1 MSRHYPYTATR
12 VKVMHSLLLGK
23 DDYMRLRKMGLH
35 EIIRSL
41 QDGLYKKEIGMLS
54 KDYDGI
60 ELINIALNE
69 NLANCV
75 NKLVLISVHEE
86 LKNIIKLYSLK
97 WVIKNLKIALRAR
110 MNQFDANDMK
120 YSIIP
125 IIPASRDF
133 CYSLLKKENNAIIE
147 DMRKIL
153 PLSDEFKAYLMNSN
167 LVAMENELD
176 KAYYISL
183 YKAANNAKPHL
194 RRFFMSLI
202 ELTNI
207 KTVLKTKAT
216 GMDNAAIKKYIVGRE
231 TSIIKKLMAADKER
245 AAEILEKSGYPLE
258 FGDMSGLES
267 SMERFLLS
275 FSFRLLHISPLTEAP
290 IFGYLLAKEIELRN
304 LRLLVNAKAMN
315 MDEGFI
321 DKNIIMAI

>member
-54 KDYDGI
+54 KDYSGI
-60 ELINIALNE
+60 ELINISLNE
-69 NLANCV
+69 NLANCL

-86 LKNIIKLYSLK
+86 LKNIIKIYSLK
-97 WVIKNLKIALRAR
+97 WVIKNLKIVLRAR

-125 IIPASRDF
+125 VLPTSRDF
-133 CYSLLKKENNAIIE
+133 CYSLLKKENNAVIE
-147 DMRKIL
+147 DMRKII
-153 PLSDEFKAYLMNSN
+153 PLSNEFKTYLMNNN
-167 LVAMENELD
+167 LAAMENELD
-176 KAYYISL
+176 KSYYTCL
-183 YKAANNAKPHL
+183 YNMAKNSKLHL
-194 RRFFMSLI
+194 RNFFMSLI

-207 KTVLKTKAT
+207 KTVMKAREA
-216 GMDNAAIKKYIVGRE
+216 GADNAAIKKYIVGKE
-231 TSIIKKLMAADKER
+231 TPIIKKLMSADKER
-245 AAEILEKSGYPLE
+245 TAEILEKSGYPLE
-258 FGDMSGLES
+258 LGDMAVLES
-267 SMERFLLS
+267 SIEQYLLS
-275 FSFRLLHISPLTEAP
+275 FSFKLLHINPLTEAP

-304 LRLLVNAKAMN
+304 IMLLVNAKAMS